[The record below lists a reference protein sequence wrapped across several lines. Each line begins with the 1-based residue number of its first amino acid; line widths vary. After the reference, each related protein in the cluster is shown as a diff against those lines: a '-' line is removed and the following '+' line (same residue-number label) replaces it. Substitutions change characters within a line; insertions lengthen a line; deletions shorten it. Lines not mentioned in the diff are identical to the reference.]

1 MVTRKK
7 PVSKGSSPAMAACQH
22 WQFAKQTGLKQKP
35 KGIKEVFEMQTQ
47 KIGNSAGANLP
58 EKKIRAG
65 AVSATI
71 WLNKGKTA
79 TGEETEYKTVA
90 VERSYLDKEGKWQTT
105 NSLRVNDLPKMAVVA
120 QRAYEYLV
128 LNEQDKRDINSA
140 KGVY

>member
-1 MVTRKK
+1 MVILASLPLQLVSNDGLPTLAVCEANWSEKK
-7 PVSKGSSPAMAACQH
+7 
-22 WQFAKQTGLKQKP
+22 TERN
-35 KGIKEVFEMQTQ
+35 KEVFEMQTQ

-79 TGEETEYKTVA
+79 AGEDTEYKTVA

-105 NSLRVNDLPKMAVVA
+105 NSLRINDLPKMAVVA

-128 LNEQDKRDINSA
+128 LNEQDKRDSNSA

>member
-1 MVTRKK
+1 
-7 PVSKGSSPAMAACQH
+7 
-22 WQFAKQTGLKQKP
+22 
-35 KGIKEVFEMQTQ
+35 MQTQ
-47 KIGNSAGANLP
+47 KIGNVAGVNLP

-65 AVSATI
+65 AVSATV

-79 TGEETEYKTVA
+79 AGEDTEYRTVA
-90 VERSYLDKEGKWQTT
+90 VERSYLDKEGKWQST

-128 LNEQDKRDINSA
+128 LTEQDP